1 MNASA
6 GLRLVLHPDPVLR
19 RKAVPVISVDEG
31 TRELALEMARIMAE
45 EEGIGLAAPQVG
57 RSLRVILTAA
67 MPDGSQMART
77 WINPIVERLE
87 GNLVEH
93 DEGCLSLPEI
103 RGMVR
108 RPPLCVV
115 RATDEHGQEFR
126 MEAQGLLAR
135 CLQHE
140 IDHLDGVLIIDRFT
154 PLDRLANRRK
164 LKQLEAGG

>member
-6 GLRLVLHPDPVLR
+6 GLKLVLHPDPVLR
-19 RKAVPVISVDEG
+19 RKAVPVSSVDEG
-31 TRELALEMARIMAE
+31 IRELAQEMARIMAE

-77 WINPIVERLE
+77 WINPIIERLE

-115 RATDEHGQEFR
+115 RATDERGQEFR

-140 IDHLDGVLIIDRFT
+140 IDHLDGVMIIDRFT